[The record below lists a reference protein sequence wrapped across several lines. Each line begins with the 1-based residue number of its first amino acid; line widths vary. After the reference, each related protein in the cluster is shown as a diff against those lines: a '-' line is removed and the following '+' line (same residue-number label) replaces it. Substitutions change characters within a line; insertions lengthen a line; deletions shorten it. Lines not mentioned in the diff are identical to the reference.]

1 MYIIFTLSNVHSI
14 DVDYKLKILNR
25 NKKIKKKMEKEEISI
40 LENATCKSNKLWSF
54 TFLVEGEET

>member
-25 NKKIKKKMEKEEISI
+25 KKKKKKMEKEEISI
-40 LENATCKSNKLWSF
+40 LENATCKSNKLRSF
-54 TFLVEGEET
+54 TFLVEGGET